1 MATNVEV
8 GKKKNENA
16 VSLLRRFSRKVK
28 QSSILQAVRGKRYY
42 QREESQ
48 LRKKRGAM
56 ARIEGAK
63 KFEKLYKLGRIQ
75 MDDRFGGPKK

>member
-1 MATNVEV
+1 MATNVQV
-8 GKKKNENA
+8 AKKKNENP

-28 QSSILQAVRGKRYY
+28 QSNILRAVRGKRYY
-42 QREESQ
+42 KRSDSK

-63 KFEKLYKLGRIQ
+63 RYEKLYKEGRIS
-75 MDDRFGGPKK
+75 